1 MQHNNTQN
9 DQTHFGSQ
17 IIASDLKTAKVGEI
31 FHAVAPH
38 YDFMNDCLSLGLHRL
53 WKRMAAARAAIA
65 PNHCILDLACGTGD
79 MARHFAPILNP
90 EGRVI
95 LADINAAMLQQ
106 GRDRLLNEGIFN
118 GLCFAQLNAEALPF
132 SSHTFDR
139 ITMAFGLRNTTYP
152 RKVLKELYRV
162 LKKGGRAIILEFSK
176 PTPGFFKKAYDAYSF
191 QIIPKL
197 GAWLCKDEASYR
209 YLVESIRQHPD
220 QETLK
225 TWFLEA
231 GFERC
236 DYQNLSG
243 GIVAL
248 HQGTKDC

>member
-1 MQHNNTQN
+1 MQRNNTKN

-31 FHAVAPH
+31 FHTVAPH

-53 WKRMAAARAAIA
+53 WKRMAVARAAIA
-65 PNHCILDLACGTGD
+65 PDHCILDLACGTGD
-79 MARHFAPILNP
+79 IARHLAPILSP

-95 LADINAAMLQQ
+95 LADINPSMLRQ
-106 GRDRLLNEGIFN
+106 GRDRLLNAGICQ

-132 SSHTFDR
+132 GNNTFDR

-152 RKVLKELYRV
+152 QKVLKELYRV

-176 PTPGFFKKAYDAYSF
+176 PRPGLLKNIYDAYSF
-191 QIIPKL
+191 KLIPKL
-197 GAWLCKDEASYR
+197 GTLLCKDEASYR

-236 DYQNLSG
+236 AYQNLSG

-248 HQGTKDC
+248 HQGNKD